1 MAYMKT
7 FSINGTN
14 LSFVDRGAGAA
25 LLFVH
30 GFPLDHSM
38 WSGQIETLS
47 ARHRVIAPDLRGFG
61 QSGVSEGIVTMEQF
75 ADDLAAL
82 LDFLTIREPVVLC
95 GLSMGG
101 YIALEFWRKYAKRL
115 RALILCDTRA
125 AGDTPAAAANR
136 FVVAEKVLREGSN
149 TVADAMIP
157 RLFDPVTVEKQPDLV
172 EKLKQVIDGTDPR
185 GIAASARG
193 MAQRADFTAELPRI
207 GCPALVIVG
216 QSDAISPVAE
226 MQAISKAVPNA
237 EFKII
242 PQAGHMAPLEQPS
255 DVNTVIEL
263 FLERNRM

>member
-1 MAYMKT
+1 MKT

-25 LLFVH
+25 LVLVH

-38 WSGQIETLS
+38 WSGQIEPLS

-82 LDFLTIREPVVLC
+82 IDFLEIDEMAFC

-101 YIALEFWRKYAKRL
+101 YIALEFWRKYAERL

-125 AGDTPAAAANR
+125 VSDTPADAANR

-157 RLFDPVTVEKQPDLV
+157 KLFDPLTLEKQPHLIDSMR
-172 EKLKQVIDGTDPR
+172 QVMEQTDPR
-185 GIAASARG
+185 GIAAAARG

-226 MQAISKAVPNA
+226 MQAISEAVPNA
-237 EFKII
+237 EFIII
-242 PQAGHMAPLEQPS
+242 PQAGHMAPMEQPQA
-255 DVNTVIEL
+255 VNVAIER
-263 FLERNRM
+263 FLWQNGIVPN